1 MPRLPSAPS
10 CQRIR
15 RTFRGIVAKLLHQV
29 SDRLGRLAEIVGGEV
44 DFQRG
49 TSHAH
54 IVGIQRRV
62 DEIEQAVRVPQMP
75 APAIHVLPDHLER
88 FRVTSDSALQQ
99 MLSLLLRSQAREGI
113 DAWVYSNNRNG
124 AGFAVS
130 EDASTRLP
138 LLHRAPPWNRAT
150 SKPASVEVAAKARTG
165 TA

>member
-1 MPRLPSAPS
+1 MRVGQKLGEDDFGFDAAIAESSKLPENPRM
-10 CQRIR
+10 
-15 RTFRGIVAKLLHQV
+15 FRGIVVKLLHQM
-29 SDRLGRLAEIVGGEV
+29 SDRFGRLAEIVGGEV

-75 APAIHVLPDHLER
+75 APAIHVLPDHVER

-113 DAWVYSNNRNG
+113 DAWVYSNN
-124 AGFAVS
+124 
-130 EDASTRLP
+130 
-138 LLHRAPPWNRAT
+138 
-150 SKPASVEVAAKARTG
+150 
-165 TA
+165 